1 VILLARHGETDD
13 NVPPQRFMGSRD
25 TPLNARGREQARALA
40 DAVAGHGV
48 RALWS
53 SALSRARETAE
64 IAGAAL
70 ALPAQIDN
78 RLAESDRGRWEGRL
92 VTEIEAEEPD
102 LWAAW
107 RRGGAGFRFPGG
119 ESLLEH
125 QTRALAALDDIR
137 SGPLPAL
144 VVAHGGTI
152 RAIAAASHP
161 RGLDAFHDLEVP
173 NGAVFSLDD
182 EPGKR
187 WTRAA

>member
-13 NVPPQRFMGSRD
+13 NVAPQRFMGSRD

-40 DAVAGHGV
+40 EAMAGAGLAAVWSSGLR
-48 RALWS
+48 RAL
-53 SALSRARETAE
+53 ETAE
-64 IAGAAL
+64 IVGAAV
-70 ALPAQIDN
+70 ALEPRVDD
-78 RLAESDRGRWEGRL
+78 RLAESHRGRWEGRV
-92 VTEIEAEEPD
+92 VTDIAREEPD

-119 ESLLEH
+119 ESLAEH
-125 QTRALAALDDIR
+125 QRRALAALDAVR
-137 SGPLPAL
+137 TGPLPAL

-152 RAIAAASHP
+152 RAIAAAAHP

-182 EPGKR
+182 LGR

>member
-13 NVPPQRFMGSRD
+13 NVPPQRFGGSRD
-25 TPLNARGREQARALA
+25 TPLNARGRQQARALA
-40 DAVAGHGV
+40 DAVADHGL
-48 RALWS
+48 RALWCS
-53 SALSRARETAE
+53 RLARARETAE
-64 IAGAAL
+64 IVGAAAGL
-70 ALPAQIDN
+70 EPRIDD
-78 RLAESDRGRWEGRL
+78 RLAESHRGRWEGRV
-92 VTEIEAEEPD
+92 VTDIQREEPD

-119 ESLLEH
+119 ESLAEH
-125 QTRALAALDDIR
+125 QRRALAALDTVR
-137 SGPLPAL
+137 GGPLPAL

-152 RAIAAASHP
+152 RAIAAAAHP

-182 EPGKR
+182 LGR